1 MEAQQV
7 ESGLAAV
14 ELSSQSFFSK
24 GIYDPRFL
32 SSDYHLFCPDHS
44 LEDSSPLEF
53 TLPPLRSKSVYRINQ
68 MVLSCQVRLLNHDG
82 SKIANNKKTAIAN
95 DFLNCMW
102 QKSQVLLNNVPVNS
116 SSSYHHLKSGL
127 LALIQS
133 TREQAL
139 TQEAS
144 GYYYASSTN
153 FNTALSSSFLKR
165 IRLFKPNTAFTDQ
178 PRPFVGILYTD
189 LNRKVHVTN
198 LFLFFMTT

>member
-1 MEAQQV
+1 MDLKLLITRKQQ
-7 ESGLAAV
+7 LQMT
-14 ELSSQSFFSK
+14 SSTVCGK
-24 GIYDPRFL
+24 
-32 SSDYHLFCPDHS
+32 
-44 LEDSSPLEF
+44 
-53 TLPPLRSKSVYRINQ
+53 
-68 MVLSCQVRLLNHDG
+68 
-82 SKIANNKKTAIAN
+82 
-95 DFLNCMW
+95 
-102 QKSQVLLNNVPVNS
+102 KSQVLLNNVPVNS

>member
-1 MEAQQV
+1 MVICTNGFNIHFQQ
-7 ESGLAAV
+7 L
-14 ELSSQSFFSK
+14 LMTSSTVCGKKVKFFSIMFQLTAPQATIIWK
-24 GIYDPRFL
+24 VGYWR
-32 SSDYHLFCPDHS
+32 
-44 LEDSSPLEF
+44 
-53 TLPPLRSKSVYRINQ
+53 KSNQ
-68 MVLSCQVRLLNHDG
+68 GNVLIHDVFF
-82 SKIANNKKTAIAN
+82 NKFSII
-95 DFLNCMW
+95 
-102 QKSQVLLNNVPVNS
+102 S
-116 SSSYHHLKSGL
+116 
-127 LALIQS
+127 LIQS

-165 IRLFKPNTAFTDQ
+165 IKLFKPNTAFTDQ